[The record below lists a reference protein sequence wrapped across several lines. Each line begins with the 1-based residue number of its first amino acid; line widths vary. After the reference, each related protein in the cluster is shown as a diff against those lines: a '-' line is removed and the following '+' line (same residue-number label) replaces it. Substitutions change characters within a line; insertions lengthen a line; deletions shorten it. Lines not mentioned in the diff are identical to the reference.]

1 MGIFFLF
8 LLALAAGSLSTL
20 FWIPEDDLGRGYFQM
35 NALVILGL
43 VGLATAVLLLDGVAP
58 FGGAAAA
65 GRAWLLAGLVA
76 AFAYYAA
83 VWRRAWTASRV
94 AAAAALAA
102 TAVVLWLAGTALVL
116 PFSPLPWHQP
126 LLAAS
131 LVTSSL
137 VLGWSLI
144 TMLLGHWYLVAP
156 KLTFRHLTIFC
167 WALLA
172 IVVARTLAVAG
183 TLLAA
188 GAVDRFVEP
197 NPWRLLTGFEGQG
210 MFFWF
215 RMLWGLAI
223 PLALALMSLHCA
235 RQRSNQSATGILYVL
250 VVGVL
255 VGEITAYY
263 LSVTT
268 GVPI

>member
-8 LLALAAGSLSTL
+8 LLSLAAGSLSTL
-20 FWIPEDDLGRGYFQM
+20 FWIPEDDLGRGYFQT

-43 VGLATAVLLLDGVAP
+43 IGLATATLLLDGVAP
-58 FGGAAAA
+58 FGAAAEV
-65 GRAWLLAGLVA
+65 GRNLLFVA
-76 AFAYYAA
+76 LGGAFGYYAGI
-83 VWRRAWTASRV
+83 WRERWLPAR
-94 AAAAALAA
+94 AAAALTLAA
-102 TAVVLWLAGTALVL
+102 TGGCLWLAGLEVIQPVSSL
-116 PFSPLPWHQP
+116 PGYRP

-137 VLGWSLI
+137 ILGWSVI

-156 KLTFRHLTIFC
+156 KLSFRHLTVFC

-172 IVVARTLAVAG
+172 IVVARTIAVG
-183 TLLAA
+183 LTLVTAL
-188 GAVDRFVEP
+188 GVDRFVEP

-215 RMLWGLAI
+215 RVLWGLGI
-223 PLALALMSLHCA
+223 PLALAGMSLQCA
-235 RQRSNQSATGILYVL
+235 RNKSNQSATGILYVL
-250 VVGVL
+250 VVGAL

-263 LSVTT
+263 LSATT
-268 GVPI
+268 GVPV

>member
-1 MGIFFLF
+1 VDIFLLF

-43 VGLATAVLLLDGVAP
+43 IGLAAAVLFFDGAAP
-58 FGGAAAA
+58 FGDRSRIGNTLVYGALAASF
-65 GRAWLLAGLVA
+65 G
-76 AFAYYAA
+76 YYAA
-83 VWRRAWTASRV
+83 VWQERWMLSRAF
-94 AAAAALAA
+94 AALALGA
-102 TAVVLWLAGTALVL
+102 CGAAYWLIGISIIQPITPMPYHQALLAGG
-116 PFSPLPWHQP
+116 
-126 LLAAS
+126 LA
-131 LVTSSL
+131 TSSL
-137 VLGWSLI
+137 ALGWALI

-172 IVVARTLAVAG
+172 IVIARTAFAGLAMLSAG
-183 TLLAA
+183 SVDAA
-188 GAVDRFVEP
+188 IEP
-197 NPWRLLTGFEGQG
+197 NPWRMLTGFQGQG

-215 RMLWGLAI
+215 RILWGLGI
-223 PLALALMSLHCA
+223 PLLLAWMSLHCA
-235 RQRSNQSATGILYVL
+235 IRKSNQSATGILYVL

-255 VGEITAYY
+255 IGEITAYY

-268 GVPI
+268 GVPV

>member
-20 FWIPEDDLGRGYFQM
+20 FWIPEEDLGRGYFQM

-43 VGLATAVLLLDGVAP
+43 VGLATAVLLLGGVAP
-58 FGGAAAA
+58 FGESAVA
-65 GRAWLLAGLVA
+65 GRYWLLAALA
-76 AFAYYAA
+76 AGFAYYAA
-83 VWRRAWTASRV
+83 VWRRAWAASRV
-94 AAAAALAA
+94 AAAAALGGTAA
-102 TAVVLWLAGTALVL
+102 ALWLAGSALVQPL
-116 PFSPLPWHQP
+116 SPLPLHHP

-131 LVTSSL
+131 LLTSAL
-137 VLGWSLI
+137 VLGWSLV

-156 KLTFRHLTIFC
+156 RLTFRHLTVFC

-172 IVVARTLAVAG
+172 IVVARAAAALA

-188 GAVDRFVEP
+188 DSVDRFIEP

-223 PLALALMSLHCA
+223 PLALAVMSLHCA

-263 LSVTT
+263 LAVTT